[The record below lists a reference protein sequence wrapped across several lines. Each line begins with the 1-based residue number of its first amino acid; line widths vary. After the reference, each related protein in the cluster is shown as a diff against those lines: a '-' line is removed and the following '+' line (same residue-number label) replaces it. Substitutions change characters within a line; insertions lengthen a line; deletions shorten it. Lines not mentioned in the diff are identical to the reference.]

1 VCLQAFAN
9 SILLP
14 VLAIGLVMLI
24 MKLNIDPAGPQL
36 QMNFNMYNS
45 VATGKELDSQTAIIP
60 IAGPAASSLQL
71 LQGGSEYVKFDR
83 MSEVNNSVQM
93 SQQLLRTLFHV
104 PARFGTAQ
112 VISSPTTVFLYL
124 I

>member
-1 VCLQAFAN
+1 VQAFAN

-14 VLAIGLVMLI
+14 VVAIGLVMLI

-36 QMNFNMYNS
+36 QINFNMYSS
-45 VATGKELDSQTAIIP
+45 VVTGKKEFSQTAIIP
-60 IAGPAASSLQL
+60 IAGPAASSLP

-83 MSEVNNSVQM
+83 LSGVNNSVQM
-93 SQQLLRTLFHV
+93 SQQLLNTLFHV
-104 PARFGTAQ
+104 PARFGTAFTP
-112 VISSPTTVFLYL
+112 SPTVFLYL